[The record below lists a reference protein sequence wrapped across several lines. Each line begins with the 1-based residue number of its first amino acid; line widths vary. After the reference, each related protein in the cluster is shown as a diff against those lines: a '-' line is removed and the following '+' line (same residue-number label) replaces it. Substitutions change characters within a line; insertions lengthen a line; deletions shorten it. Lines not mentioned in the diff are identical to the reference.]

1 MHTRSVPGYK
11 FSLLL
16 VMAMVVALSGCS
28 RLNLAYRNLHILIP
42 WSLGDYLDLN
52 REQQARFRDQLR
64 EHLALHCRTQLPNYL
79 DALAILERQ
88 VREGRIDEPTLR
100 THYRQAKAAVQTI
113 AVAITPTAVELLQS
127 LDDHQVRGLD
137 QAFERDRREHE
148 EEYLQPPLVQQINDR
163 AERTRKRVEQWL
175 GSTNPAQRER
185 IRAWART
192 LAGQNRYWLANR
204 AQWQHALIDAL
215 EPRHAPGFEARIST
229 LLQDREALWTDDYR
243 AAFGRTEAAAFDLV
257 TALYANADERQRRHL
272 AEELDALRSDL
283 ASLNCL
289 PGSR

>member
-64 EHLALHCRTQLPNYL
+64 EHLAWHCRTQLPNYL

-100 THYRQAKAAVQTI
+100 THYRQAKAAVRTI

-127 LDDHQVRGLD
+127 LDDRQVRGLD
-137 QAFERDRREHE
+137 QAFERDRREHG
-148 EEYLQPPLVQQINDR
+148 EEYLQPPPVQQINDR

>member
-1 MHTRSVPGYK
+1 MHTRPVPGYT

-16 VMAMVVALSGCS
+16 VIAMAVALSGCS

-64 EHLALHCRTQLPNYL
+64 EHLAWHCRTQLPSYL

-100 THYRQAKAAVQTI
+100 THYRQAKAAIQTI
-113 AVAITPTAVELLQS
+113 AVAITPTTVELLQS
-127 LDDHQVRGLD
+127 LDDRQVRDLD

-148 EEYLQPPLVQQINDR
+148 EDYLQPPLVQQIDDR

-175 GSTNPAQRER
+175 GSTNPAQRQR

-192 LAGQNRYWLANR
+192 LASQNRYWLANR
-204 AQWQHALIDAL
+204 AQWQHTLSDAL
-215 EPRHAPGFEARIST
+215 EQRHAPDFEARITT
-229 LLQDREALWTDDYR
+229 LLQDRESLWTDDYR
-243 AAFGRTEAAAFDLV
+243 TAFGRTEAAALDLA
-257 TALYANADERQRRHL
+257 TALYANADKSQRQHL

-283 ASLNCL
+283 ASLTCL
-289 PGSR
+289 PASR